1 MGTAGEGGAVRR
13 RRRDED
19 RGGGESIKERENK
32 EREREEDIY
41 ILYDN
46 AKGRTWVICIMSLG
60 MIYFIVG
67 NSKYD
72 DTHRANFVRFFM
84 ARTNIDF
91 ESVY

>member
-41 ILYDN
+41 ILYDD
-46 AKGRTWVICIMSLG
+46 AKGRTLG
-60 MIYFIVG
+60 DMYYV
-67 NSKYD
+67 
-72 DTHRANFVRFFM
+72 
-84 ARTNIDF
+84 ARHDLFHCWQFKI
-91 ESVY
+91 